1 VAPLPLPSLPPL
13 LPSPLPQLVCPSPL
27 PCVPLP
33 TPTPNPQP
41 TPSPSP
47 SPGCT
52 SIVGGVTQQ
61 LPLPLPSAVGALLGL
76 P

>member
-1 VAPLPLPSLPPL
+1 
-13 LPSPLPQLVCPSPL
+13 
-27 PCVPLP
+27 VPLP